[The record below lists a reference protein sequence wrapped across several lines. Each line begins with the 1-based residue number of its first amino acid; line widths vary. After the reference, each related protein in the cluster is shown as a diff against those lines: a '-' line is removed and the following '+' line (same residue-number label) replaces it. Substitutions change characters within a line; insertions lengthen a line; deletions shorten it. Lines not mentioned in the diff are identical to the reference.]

1 MDYEQEKCVLVIDDS
16 LPRGVLANAAAI
28 CGITLGK
35 ALPEAVGPDVTDQSG
50 NAHLGIVALPI
61 PVLKAGPETL
71 RAIRERLYQPDFAPV
86 TVVDFSD
93 VAQGCR
99 TYEEFQ
105 KKAASTP
112 EADLNYLGLGLCGPK
127 KLVNQLTGSLPLLR

>member
-1 MDYEQEKCVLVIDDS
+1 MDFELQKCVLVIDDA
-16 LPRGVLANAAAI
+16 LPRGVAANAAAI

-35 ALPEAVGPDVTDQSG
+35 LLPEAVGPDVTDRNG
-50 NAHLGIVALPI
+50 NTHLGIVALPV
-61 PVLKAGPETL
+61 PVLRAGAETL
-71 RAIRERLYQPDFAPV
+71 RSIRERLYQPEFSPV
-86 TVVDFSD
+86 TAVDFSD

-105 KKAASTP
+105 EKAAASGT
-112 EADLNYLGLGLCGPK
+112 ELSYLSLGLCGPK